1 MVGAFVLYLCYYI
14 TYSFENHMVYSLKKG
29 SQFIFIEGLSIKL
42 LADNFEIS
50 ITQTNYEIN
59 LHLDLSVNFRTR
71 NKMEDKYQE
80 AELLESS
87 IESIE
92 YIQITN
98 DQSLK
103 NLKRILD
110 GIMELEKYRMFLN
123 IQLRKA
129 TRLEIRLEGDENSL
143 CLVKINK

>member
-1 MVGAFVLYLCYYI
+1 MI
-14 TYSFENHMVYSLKKG
+14 HSLKKG
-29 SQFIFIEGLSIKL
+29 SQFIFIERNHGLSMKL
-42 LADNFEIS
+42 SADNFEIS
-50 ITQTNYEIN
+50 ITQTNYEII

-71 NKMEDKYQE
+71 NKMEDKYQD

-103 NLKRILD
+103 NLKRILN
-110 GIMELEKYRMFLN
+110 GIMELDKYQMFLK
-123 IQLRKA
+123 IQLRIA
-129 TRLEIRLEGDENSL
+129 TKLKIRLEGDGNTL
-143 CLVKINK
+143 RIIKMDK

>member
-1 MVGAFVLYLCYYI
+1 
-14 TYSFENHMVYSLKKG
+14 
-29 SQFIFIEGLSIKL
+29 
-42 LADNFEIS
+42 
-50 ITQTNYEIN
+50 
-59 LHLDLSVNFRTR
+59 
-71 NKMEDKYQE
+71 MEDKYQE